1 MPTHISSG
9 ICKNQRYFFMGWI
22 ACNRRGY
29 YCSELF
35 VYHCRVMA
43 RLLLHVMARLLL
55 QVIERLRLA
64 VIAGVTFG
72 CNRTVT
78 IACNR
83 TVTPGGYLPGGA
95 RTGPTY
101 WGGVN
106 MGPYGPRGER
116 GVPLT
121 GGCTWG
127 SHPPGGV
134 TRGSVK
140 GVGR

>member
-9 ICKNQRYFFMGWI
+9 ICKNQQIVFMGWI

-55 QVIERLRLA
+55 QVIERLLLQVIERLHPG
-64 VIAGVTFG
+64 VICPGV
-72 CNRTVT
+72 
-78 IACNR
+78 
-83 TVTPGGYLPGGA
+83 LA
-95 RTGPTY
+95 RVPPTG
-101 WGGVN
+101 GGVN

-116 GVPLT
+116 GVP
-121 GGCTWG
+121 
-127 SHPPGGV
+127 S
-134 TRGSVK
+134 TRGCNP
-140 GVGR
+140 GVC